1 MAFNICAARS
11 ISTGFSSVNSIP
23 ISEIYRPVRPRS
35 NTNIS
40 LFGVIDMHSFS
51 TFAFHFNGMIRLEDI
66 RRPVSTEMKEFNNR
80 FKKAVSSPIPLLNIV
95 TRYVLKRKGKQMRPL
110 FVFLSSKMTGSIT
123 ESTYTAA
130 SLIEL
135 MHTATLV
142 HDDVVD
148 ESNERRGAFSVNAIW
163 KSKVAV
169 LFGDYLLARGL
180 LLAVEKKD
188 YDLLEIV
195 SDASREMS
203 EGELLQIQKS
213 RSLNIDLDTY
223 YEVIRKKTAT
233 LIASCT
239 ACGAKAAKASEQVV
253 KQVYDLGI
261 HIGMAF
267 QIKDDLFDYQDHGLI
282 GKPTGND
289 IKEKKF
295 TLPLIYALNQADN
308 ASRKRIISRIKRG
321 NRNQK
326 VVREVVQFV
335 RDQGGI
341 EYAIDQMQDHKTKAL
356 DLLEQFPPSEARDS
370 MRDLVEFTVSR
381 KK

>member
-1 MAFNICAARS
+1 
-11 ISTGFSSVNSIP
+11 
-23 ISEIYRPVRPRS
+23 
-35 NTNIS
+35 
-40 LFGVIDMHSFS
+40 
-51 TFAFHFNGMIRLEDI
+51 
-66 RRPVSTEMKEFNNR
+66 
-80 FKKAVSSPIPLLNIV
+80 
-95 TRYVLKRKGKQMRPL
+95 MRPL
-110 FVFLSSKMTGSIT
+110 FVFLTSKLTGEVT

-148 ESNERRGAFSVNAIW
+148 ESNERRGVFSVNAIW
-163 KSKVAV
+163 KAKVAV

-195 SDASREMS
+195 SDTSREMS

-213 RSLNIDLDTY
+213 RSLNINIETY

-239 ACGAKAAKASEQVV
+239 ACGATSAQADKEIIER
-253 KQVYDLGI
+253 VYEMGI
-261 HIGMAF
+261 QIGMAF
-267 QIKDDLFDYQDHGLI
+267 QIKDDLFDYQPHGLI

-295 TLPLIYALNQADN
+295 TLPLIYALNQAEPGV
-308 ASRKRIISRIKRG
+308 RKTMVKKIKTGKRSQ
-321 NRNQK
+321 R
-326 VVREVVQFV
+326 VVNEVVQFV
-335 RDQGGI
+335 KDMGGI
-341 EYAIDQMQDHKTKAL
+341 EFATGKMLEYKASAMEIL
-356 DLLEQFPPSEARDS
+356 HSFPESPARDS
-370 MRDLVEFTVSR
+370 LRDLVEFTVSR
-381 KK
+381 NR

>member
-1 MAFNICAARS
+1 M
-11 ISTGFSSVNSIP
+11 ISLDDIR
-23 ISEIYRPVRPRS
+23 EPVRQ
-35 NTNIS
+35 
-40 LFGVIDMHSFS
+40 
-51 TFAFHFNGMIRLEDI
+51 
-66 RRPVSTEMKEFNNR
+66 EMKEFNNR
-80 FKKAVSSPIPLLNIV
+80 FRNSISSNIPLVNIV
-95 TRYVLKRKGKQMRPL
+95 TRYVLRKKGKQIRPL
-110 FVFLSSKMTGSIT
+110 FVFLSSKMIGEIT

-163 KSKVAV
+163 RSKVAV

-180 LLAVEKKD
+180 ILAVRQND

-213 RSLNIDLDTY
+213 RSLNIDIDTY

-239 ACGAKAAKASEQVV
+239 ACGARAAGAAEDIV
-253 KQVYDLGI
+253 KRVYDLGI
-261 HIGMAF
+261 QIGMAF
-267 QIKDDLFDYQDHGLI
+267 QIKDDLFDYQNHRAI

-295 TLPLIYALNQADN
+295 TLPLIYALNQAEPGK
-308 ASRKRIISRIKRG
+308 RKAMIRKIKNG
-321 NRNQK
+321 NRSQK
-326 VVREVVQFV
+326 VVSEVVQFV
-335 RDQGGI
+335 NDMGGI
-341 EYAIDQMQDHKTKAL
+341 EFATTRMHEYKNGAL
-356 DLLEQFPPSEARDS
+356 EILNDFPPSAARES
-370 MRDLVEFTVSR
+370 MKDLVEFTVTR

>member
-1 MAFNICAARS
+1 MTNLENIR
-11 ISTGFSSVNSIP
+11 
-23 ISEIYRPVRPRS
+23 EPVR
-35 NTNIS
+35 
-40 LFGVIDMHSFS
+40 L
-51 TFAFHFNGMIRLEDI
+51 
-66 RRPVSTEMKEFNNR
+66 EMKEFNQR
-80 FKKAVSSPIPLLNIV
+80 FRKSISSNIPLLNMV
-95 TRYVLKRKGKQMRPL
+95 TGYVLRRKGKQMRPL
-110 FVFLSSKMTGSIT
+110 FVFLTSKMCGQIT

-169 LFGDYLLARGL
+169 LFGDYLLAKGL
-180 LLAVEKKD
+180 LLAVHQKD
-188 YDLLEIV
+188 YALLEIV

-203 EGELLQIQKS
+203 EGELLQMQKS
-213 RSLNIDLDTY
+213 RSLNIDIDTY

-239 ACGAKAAKASEQVV
+239 ACGAKASGASQEIVD
-253 KQVYDLGI
+253 KVYDMGI
-261 HIGMAF
+261 QIGMAF
-267 QIKDDLFDYQDHGLI
+267 QIKDDLFDYQDHGII

-295 TLPLIYALNQADN
+295 TLPLIFALNKAEPKQ
-308 ASRKRIISRIKRG
+308 RKSVIRKIKNG
-321 NRNQK
+321 NRSQK
-326 VVREVVQFV
+326 VVNEVVQFV
-335 RDQGGI
+335 REKGGI
-341 EYAIDQMQDHKTKAL
+341 EFAREKMEAYRDRAL
-356 DLLEQFPPSEARDS
+356 EILNEFSPSPARDALN
-370 MRDLVEFTVSR
+370 DLVDFTVSR

>member
-1 MAFNICAARS
+1 
-11 ISTGFSSVNSIP
+11 
-23 ISEIYRPVRPRS
+23 
-35 NTNIS
+35 
-40 LFGVIDMHSFS
+40 
-51 TFAFHFNGMIRLEDI
+51 MIKLEEI
-66 RRPVSTEMKEFNNR
+66 RRPVKDEMIEFNKR
-80 FKKAVSSPIPLLNIV
+80 FRGAVASHIPILTLV
-95 TRYVLKRKGKQMRPL
+95 TRYVLRRKGKQMRPL
-110 FVFLSSKMTGSIT
+110 FVFLSSRMTGEISD
-123 ESTYTAA
+123 STYTAA

-163 KSKVAV
+163 RSKVAV

-180 LLAVEKKD
+180 LLAVKHKE

-213 RSLNIDLDTY
+213 RSLNIDIDTY

-233 LIASCT
+233 LIAACT
-239 ACGAKAAKASEQVV
+239 AAGARASGAGDSEVERAHE
-253 KQVYDLGI
+253 LGI
-261 HIGMAF
+261 KIGMAF

-289 IKEKKF
+289 IKDKKF
-295 TLPLIYALNQADN
+295 TLPLIYALGQAE
-308 ASRKRIISRIKRG
+308 ASTRKSIVRKIRKG
-321 NRNQK
+321 NRSQK
-326 VVREVVQFV
+326 VVNEVVSFV
-335 RDQGGI
+335 KAHGGI
-341 EYAIDQMQDHKTKAL
+341 EYAENKMLEFKEEAL
-356 DLLEQFPPSEARDS
+356 SLLNQFPSSPARES
-370 MRDLVEFTVSR
+370 MKDLVEFTVSR

>member
-1 MAFNICAARS
+1 
-11 ISTGFSSVNSIP
+11 
-23 ISEIYRPVRPRS
+23 
-35 NTNIS
+35 
-40 LFGVIDMHSFS
+40 
-51 TFAFHFNGMIRLEDI
+51 MIKLEDI
-66 RRPVSTEMKEFNNR
+66 REPVSLEMKEFNKR
-80 FKKAVSSPIPLLNIV
+80 FRSSISSNIPLLNMV
-95 TRYVLKRKGKQMRPL
+95 TGYVLRRKGKQMRPL
-110 FVFLSSKMTGSIT
+110 FVFLTSKMTGEIT

-148 ESNERRGAFSVNAIW
+148 ESNERRGVFSVNAIW
-163 KSKVAV
+163 RSKVAV

-180 LLAVEKKD
+180 LLAVKHKD

-213 RSLNIDLDTY
+213 RSLNIDIETY

-239 ACGAKAAKASEQVV
+239 ACGAKASGASQDVV
-253 KQVYDLGI
+253 DRIYDLGI

-267 QIKDDLFDYQDHGLI
+267 QIKDDLFDYQDHGII

-295 TLPLIYALNQADN
+295 TLPLIYALNQAEPGR
-308 ASRKRIISRIKRG
+308 RKAMVRKIKNG
-321 NRNQK
+321 NRSQLVVNE
-326 VVREVVQFV
+326 VVRFV
-335 RDQGGI
+335 KEMGGI
-341 EYAIDQMQDHKTKAL
+341 DFAMQKMLEYKNIAL
-356 DLLEQFPPSEARDS
+356 VGLNDFPSSPARES
-370 MRDLVEFTVSR
+370 LIDLVEYTVSR